1 MDYLS
6 NYYKN
11 LCEQLQEKVNY
22 LEKLLNE
29 SEPDPRAE
37 SWDRHS
43 DIVDSIIN
51 HHVFRSRY
59 KPATKDITAVH
70 DVTVKTIKNILDKHP
85 EAPFRN
91 PGPAIQ
97 AIRAHVIDGSDGV
110 SDRVVN
116 REGKNIRNI
125 VDRGE
130 YKDVLQKTAEDYS
143 AELEDKV
150 NEHVGV
156 IKDD

>member
-1 MDYLS
+1 MHYLT

-11 LCEQLQEKVNY
+11 LSEQLQEKVNY

-29 SEPDPRAE
+29 SEPNPRE
-37 SWDRHS
+37 KSWDRHFN
-43 DIVDSIIN
+43 IVDSIIN
-51 HHVFRSRY
+51 HHVFKSQY
-59 KPATKDITAVH
+59 KPPTKDITAVH
-70 DVTVKTIKNILDKHP
+70 DVTAKTIKNILDKHP

-91 PGPAIQ
+91 PRAAIQ
-97 AIRAHVIDGSDGV
+97 AIRQQVIDGSDEV
-110 SDRVVN
+110 SDRVMN

-143 AELEDKV
+143 AELEDKI
-150 NEHVGV
+150 NKHIGI
-156 IKDD
+156 IKDE

>member
-1 MDYLS
+1 MHYLT

-11 LCEQLQEKVNY
+11 LSEQLQEKVNY

-29 SEPDPRAE
+29 SEPNPRE
-37 SWDRHS
+37 KSWYRHY
-43 DIVDSIIN
+43 DIVDSIIR
-51 HHVFRSRY
+51 HHVFGSKY
-59 KPATKDITAVH
+59 KPVTKDITAVQ
-70 DVTVKTIKNILDKHP
+70 DVTAKTIKNILDKHP

-97 AIRAHVIDGSDGV
+97 AIRQHVIDGSDEV
-110 SDRVVN
+110 SDRVMN

-150 NEHVGV
+150 NNHIGV
-156 IKDD
+156 MKDE